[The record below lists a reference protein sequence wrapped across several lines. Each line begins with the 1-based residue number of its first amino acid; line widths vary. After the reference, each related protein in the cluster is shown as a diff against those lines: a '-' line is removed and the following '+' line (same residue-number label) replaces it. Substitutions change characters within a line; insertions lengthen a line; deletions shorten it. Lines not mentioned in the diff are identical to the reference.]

1 MEKYNLTYDCI
12 AVGAGD
18 PSLTLPMLVLAR
30 FDCGGGVAL
39 RSLGALLRRVRA
51 DESSAA
57 VRRPAQAEG
66 CGAQV
71 SQRPGESLCC
81 LRASTM
87 LLTLPTTWQIVLNH
101 LGGPGGD

>member
-39 RSLGALLRRVRA
+39 RPLGALRRVRA
-51 DESSAA
+51 DELLRCADLLKLKAVALKFPNVRVSHSATC
-57 VRRPAQAEG
+57 VVP
-66 CGAQV
+66 
-71 SQRPGESLCC
+71 PCC
-81 LRASTM
+81 
-87 LLTLPTTWQIVLNH
+87 
-101 LGGPGGD
+101 

>member
-1 MEKYNLTYDCI
+1 MEKYNLTYDCV

-51 DESSAA
+51 DESS

-71 SQRPGESLCC
+71 SQRPGESLCY
-81 LRASTM
+81 LRGSTM
-87 LLTLPTTWQIVLNH
+87 LLTLPTA
-101 LGGPGGD
+101 